1 VTLSDPGAA
10 RRVLAVVVAWNSAAH
25 VARAVASIPPG
36 ARRLV
41 VDNASSDGSA
51 EEARRAGAEVLS
63 PGRNLGFGP
72 ACNLGA
78 AGAGPGH
85 DAILLL
91 NPDAELEGG
100 EACLGALLATLDSDP
115 GLGAAAPALEG
126 EGQEA
131 FQLRRLPTLGS
142 IAREA
147 LLVNRLWPGNR
158 WLRSERYLDRRRDV
172 PFDVEQPAAAA
183 LLVRRK
189 AFEAVGGFDPS
200 FVPAWFEDV
209 DLCAR
214 LLESGYRIRFVP
226 SARARHAGG
235 STLRSLPYDDFVP
248 LYARNLL
255 RYASRHGGA
264 AFGALARL
272 LSAAGA
278 LLRIGLLPVVRGD
291 HSSAETARGYGRVL
305 RGCLGLGWKS
315 SLIGPEG

>member
-1 VTLSDPGAA
+1 MTPPDSGAA

-25 VARAVASIPPG
+25 LARAVSSIPAG
-36 ARRLV
+36 ALRIV

-72 ACNLGA
+72 GCNLGA
-78 AGAGPGH
+78 ARAGPGH

-91 NPDAELEGG
+91 NPDAELSGG
-100 EACLGALLATLDSDP
+100 EDCLATLLSALDADP
-115 GLGAAAPALEG
+115 GLGAVVPALEG
-126 EGQEA
+126 EGQEV
-131 FQLRRLPTLGS
+131 FQLRTLPTLGS
-142 IAREA
+142 LARES
-147 LLVNRLWPGNR
+147 LLVNRFWPGNP
-158 WLRSERYLDRRRDV
+158 WLGAERYLDRPRDV

-189 AFEAVGGFDPS
+189 AFEDVGGFDPA

-226 SARARHAGG
+226 SARCRHAGG
-235 STLRSLPYDDFVP
+235 STLKSLPYDDFVP

-255 RYASRHGGA
+255 RYSSRHGGP
-264 AFGALARL
+264 AFGAGARL
-272 LSAAGA
+272 LAIAGA
-278 LLRIGLLPVVRGD
+278 ILRLAIVPIAAGD
-291 HSSAETARGYGRVL
+291 HSRAETARGYGRVL
-305 RGCLGLGWKS
+305 RGCLGLGWRS
-315 SLIGPEG
+315 ALIGPGG